1 MRKIKSTKGKEGRN
15 HMKKGIILFAN
26 FIFLTSVTHAQENK
40 QYAFSVMGSI
50 NFFHQKFSCPEEF
63 PIPQHKPALAYSA
76 GLGAE
81 FRLIHRL
88 FLEAN
93 VLYKV
98 KKSELVEFS
107 GLNWGDTYYRF
118 QYVALPLLLKY
129 RFPVSRFVVFPI
141 LGLETDFLLRSQ
153 VKDEKRNLVVEP
165 IESTR
170 FFDLQVVSGLGV
182 SYRRISL
189 TFRYAHGVM
198 NLNTKEESVLMVKN
212 RGFEFIVGFHF

>member
-1 MRKIKSTKGKEGRN
+1 
-15 HMKKGIILFAN
+15 MKKGIILFAV

-40 QYAFSVMGSI
+40 HYAFSIIGSI

-63 PIPQHKPALAYSA
+63 PLPQHKPALAYSV
-76 GLGAE
+76 GIGSEIFL
-81 FRLIHRL
+81 FHRI

-107 GLNWGDTYYRF
+107 GLSWGDTYYRF
-118 QYVALPLLLKY
+118 QYIALPILLKY
-129 RFPVSRFVVFPI
+129 RFSVSRFVVFPI
-141 LGLETDFLLRSQ
+141 LGLETDFLLKSQ
-153 VKDEKRNLVVEP
+153 VKDEKRNLVVKP
-165 IESTR
+165 IGNTR

-189 TFRYAHGVM
+189 AFRYDHGVM
-198 NLNTKEESVLMVKN
+198 NLNTEEESVLMVKN